1 MLVVRLPR
9 DVHAGRRVPG
19 SSPRDIDLNSLG
31 GGGGP
36 PVDTEEEQPGEQEAT
51 QENRHPAA
59 KQREPFQKEG
69 CFPVPWAAADLG
81 PRLKSSENLSKSR
94 LS

>member
-1 MLVVRLPR
+1 MCMQGGECQ
-9 DVHAGRRVPG
+9 AQVPG
-19 SSPRDIDLNSLG
+19 TLILTVWVEE
-31 GGGGP
+31 GGP